1 MNHYETSTTVGGHGE
16 IHLAG
21 VPFTPGTEVQIVV
34 SPKSHDALSASDRV
48 ATLLATLD
56 RARNRE
62 PIGPLNRDELYDR
75 NHVH

>member
-21 VPFTPGTEVQIVV
+21 VPFMPGTEVQIVV
-34 SPKSHDALSASDRV
+34 SPKAPDALSANDRI
-48 ATLLATLD
+48 AALLATLD

-62 PIGPLNRDELYDR
+62 PIGTLRREELYDR
-75 NHVH
+75 DDVH